1 MMNNGHTRER
11 NISLQYEFNP
21 NILVF
26 VLLVQFAVDES
37 FGASISGG
45 PLSESYTLNQF
56 HLHWGSQ
63 LGQGSEHTVD
73 GERLDLK
80 RYYKRCQSLN
90 PALNFQLWRRA
101 TLGPL
106 QVNLWQHLSCSGRR
120 TEWFPSRGW
129 DIHERGVQ
137 VASVER
143 GKGIGFHQQ
152 LEDCGGRSFSKL
164 EGTGSAFSGGG
175 GCDWPT
181 PVWHN
186 VSHYWVAISDT
197 DPSK

>member
-73 GERLDLK
+73 GERLDFRLK
-80 RYYKRCQSLN
+80 DML
-90 PALNFQLWRRA
+90 
-101 TLGPL
+101 
-106 QVNLWQHLSCSGRR
+106 
-120 TEWFPSRGW
+120 
-129 DIHERGVQ
+129 
-137 VASVER
+137 
-143 GKGIGFHQQ
+143 
-152 LEDCGGRSFSKL
+152 
-164 EGTGSAFSGGG
+164 
-175 GCDWPT
+175 
-181 PVWHN
+181 
-186 VSHYWVAISDT
+186 
-197 DPSK
+197 